1 MVEELPKQN
10 LEGLS
15 LEEAESQIMENIQR
29 IMKDPQYMDT
39 AEEEI
44 E

>member
-1 MVEELPKQN
+1 MVEEVPRQT

-29 IMKDPQYMDT
+29 IMNDPQYMDT